1 MRNIQHKKMKVVVT
15 KDITEKSN
23 TRNYMIGEELDV
35 EIIRKESDYY
45 RIVYDGDM
53 DMIKKDCVKIIK
65 PKKTKKVI

>member
-1 MRNIQHKKMKVVVT
+1 MKHNKMKVIVT
-15 KDITEKSN
+15 KDILEASN
-23 TRNYMIGEELDV
+23 TRNYLVGEELDV

-53 DMIKKDCVKIIK
+53 DMIFKDCVKIIK